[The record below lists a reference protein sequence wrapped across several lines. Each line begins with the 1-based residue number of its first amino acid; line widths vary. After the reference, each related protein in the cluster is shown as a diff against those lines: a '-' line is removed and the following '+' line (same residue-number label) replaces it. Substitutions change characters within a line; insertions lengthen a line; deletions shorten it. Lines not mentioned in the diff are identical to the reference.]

1 LYPTYKANKPNVFI
15 IENKGGKTMGRP
27 KIDEPKQ
34 QYTVMLKPSTVAE
47 IDRLR
52 AIRRRKSRSDMMSGL
67 IELGIE
73 DLQTLDN
80 LGLLNMVA
88 VGDKV
93 FKKLKEALMSGDIR
107 VDKKGDLE
115 IRK

>member
-1 LYPTYKANKPNVFI
+1 
-15 IENKGGKTMGRP
+15 MGRP

-52 AIRRRKSRSDMMSGL
+52 AIRERKSRSEMMSGL

-73 DLQTLDN
+73 ELQELDKI
-80 LGLLNMVA
+80 GLLRA
-88 VGDKV
+88 AAIGDRV
-93 FKKLKEALMSGDIR
+93 WKKLKEALLSGDVR
-107 VDKKGDLE
+107 LDKKGELQ

>member
-1 LYPTYKANKPNVFI
+1 
-15 IENKGGKTMGRP
+15 MGRP
-27 KIDEPKQ
+27 KIDEPRQ

-52 AIRRRKSRSDMMSGL
+52 AIRGRKSRSDMMSGL

-73 DLQTLDN
+73 DLQTLDK

-115 IRK
+115 LRK

>member
-1 LYPTYKANKPNVFI
+1 
-15 IENKGGKTMGRP
+15 MGRP
-27 KIDEPKQ
+27 KIDEPRQ

-52 AIRRRKSRSDMMSGL
+52 AIRGRKSRSDMMSGL

-73 DLQTLDN
+73 DLQTLDK

-93 FKKLKEALMSGDIR
+93 FKKLKEKLMSGDIR
-107 VDKKGDLE
+107 LDKKGDLE
-115 IRK
+115 IRE

>member
-1 LYPTYKANKPNVFI
+1 
-15 IENKGGKTMGRP
+15 MGRP

-52 AIRRRKSRSDMMSGL
+52 AIRGRFSRSEMMSNL
-67 IELGIE
+67 IDLGIE
-73 DLQTLDN
+73 DLQDLDK
-80 LGLLNMVA
+80 LGLLQA
-88 VGDKV
+88 AAIGDKV
-93 FKKLKEALMSGDIR
+93 WKKLKEALRAGDVR
-107 VDKKGDLE
+107 LDKKGDLE

>member
-1 LYPTYKANKPNVFI
+1 
-15 IENKGGKTMGRP
+15 MGRP
-27 KIDEPKQ
+27 KIDEPRQ

-52 AIRRRKSRSDMMSGL
+52 AIRGRFSRSEMMSNL
-67 IELGIE
+67 IDLGIE
-73 DLQTLDN
+73 DLQSLDK
-80 LGLLNMVA
+80 LGIIQA
-88 VGDKV
+88 AAIGDKV

>member
-1 LYPTYKANKPNVFI
+1 
-15 IENKGGKTMGRP
+15 MGRP
-27 KIDEPKQ
+27 KIDEPRQ
-34 QYTVMLKPSTVAE
+34 QYTVMLKPSTVEE

-52 AIRRRKSRSDMMSGL
+52 GIRGRKSRSDMMSGL

-73 DLQTLDN
+73 DLQTLDK

-93 FKKLKEALMSGDIR
+93 LKILKEKLMSGDIR

>member
-1 LYPTYKANKPNVFI
+1 
-15 IENKGGKTMGRP
+15 MGRP
-27 KIDEPKQ
+27 KVQEPRQ
-34 QYTVMLKPSTVAE
+34 QYTVMLKPSTVEE

-52 AIRRRKSRSDMMSGL
+52 AIRGRKSRSEMLSGL

-73 DLQTLDN
+73 DLQTIEK
-80 LGLLNMVA
+80 LGLLQA
-88 VGDKV
+88 AAIGDKV

-107 VDKKGDLE
+107 MDKKGDLE